1 MTSSLTPLPA
11 GEGNARAPIQQAG
24 VLRKSLAVAGGVL
37 LVALGAQAAIPL
49 PMTPVPLTLQGPAV
63 LIVGALLGPAAA
75 AASMVLYLVF
85 GAAGLPVFAPVGA
98 PGLARLMGPTG
109 GYLLAFPVA
118 AAVVGYLVGDLRSWW
133 RLAAAL
139 VIGLLV
145 IYVGG
150 IAQLAALGGD
160 MAVAVRIGSLPFLI
174 ADLCKLLIAGL
185 VIRRFGPAAR
195 ALL

>member
-1 MTSSLTPLPA
+1 MTSPLTPHPA
-11 GEGNARAPIQQAG
+11 GDGNVLAARQTGARQLVA
-24 VLRKSLAVAGGVL
+24 VLGGVL

-63 LIVGALLGPAAA
+63 LVVGALLGARLG
-75 AASMVLYLVF
+75 AASMVSYLVLW
-85 GAAGLPVFAPVGA
+85 AAGLPVFAPVGL
-98 PGLARLMGPTG
+98 PGIERLFGPTG

-118 AAVVGYLVGDLRSWW
+118 AALVGHLTRDQHSWM
-133 RLAAAL
+133 RLGAVL
-139 VIGLLV
+139 VAGLSV
-145 IYVGG
+145 IYAGG

-160 MAVAVRIGSLPFLI
+160 MGTAWKLGSAPFLI

-185 VIRRFGPAAR
+185 VIRRFGPATR